1 MLVLDSSHYKNR
13 KLENL
18 IENRTVHTLKNAEL
32 NIFETHEKASQIL
45 LPLQIKASH
54 IQLP

>member
-32 NIFETHEKASQIL
+32 NIFETHLDLIRQFWQA
-45 LPLQIKASH
+45 
-54 IQLP
+54 